1 MAGILARS
9 LSLVRSSS
17 SSLGRV
23 ASSLRRLDADIQ
35 EVVEIVSPGPLTDT
49 NKIDGREQSVLLRRR
64 GEAKAK
70 LERAQGEWTLIARKE
85 NYRDETE

>member
-49 NKIDGREQSVLLRRR
+49 SVIRIISDTM
-64 GEAKAK
+64 K
-70 LERAQGEWTLIARKE
+70 
-85 NYRDETE
+85 